1 MTKFLSYLP
10 SPLLPLAVYYVLF
23 LLQQSSGGIYAFEPV
38 LNISLMSGA
47 LLSFSPV
54 DLTVILGLVCLFFE
68 VIKSATVNKG
78 TIVEHM
84 LSMLVFIGYL
94 VLFLFEERAGNPQF
108 LQLTLMALVDVM
120 AGFSITI
127 MSARRDISVG
137 HGAEL

>member
-1 MTKFLSYLP
+1 MKLFSYLP
-10 SPLLPLAVYYVLF
+10 SPLLPLIVYYVLF
-23 LLQQSSGGIYAFEPV
+23 LLQESSGSVYAYEPV
-38 LNISLMSGA
+38 LNVTLMSGA
-47 LLSFSPV
+47 MLSFSAV

-68 VIKSATVNKG
+68 VLKSATVNNG

-84 LSMLVFIGYL
+84 LSMLVFIAYL

-127 MSARRDISVG
+127 MSARRDITVDRN
-137 HGAEL
+137 AAL